1 MKLDIREFK
10 LHIYGK
16 RQTANGKR
24 QTANGKRQI
33 QVANFYKTFYNFGGI
48 QILYYWPFR
57 IQDVWGG
64 SCVFEKIS

>member
-10 LHIYGK
+10 LHIY
-16 RQTANGKR
+16 GKR